1 MDQRLVT
8 VLGGTGFLGRRVVRH
23 LREQG
28 FSVRIA
34 TRHAD
39 RGRSLFAN
47 DEPRITSVQ
56 CNIHDERSIAA
67 AVARVL
73 QQTRPHRPVFELG
86 GPRIY
91 SYEQLLRT
99 VAREADLKP
108 LLAPVPFAAWR
119 AFSRIAELLPSPPIT
134 RNQVDLMQIN
144 TVASPKIP
152 GFVDLGISPRPVEE

>member
-47 DEPRITSVQ
+47 DEPRIV
-56 CNIHDERSIAA
+56 NIVAIAQKDF
-67 AVARVL
+67 V
-73 QQTRPHRPVFELG
+73 
-86 GPRIY
+86 
-91 SYEQLLRT
+91 
-99 VAREADLKP
+99 
-108 LLAPVPFAAWR
+108 
-119 AFSRIAELLPSPPIT
+119 
-134 RNQVDLMQIN
+134 VD
-144 TVASPKIP
+144 
-152 GFVDLGISPRPVEE
+152 GH